1 MRLSTILKA
10 LVVFIVAVI
19 VGAIVVVTN
28 VDFHQYKDLIAEKV
42 REATVRTLVIDGD
55 IKLELSLSPS
65 LAIDG
70 VKFENAAWGSWSKMV
85 MLEKF
90 SAQVVLLPL
99 LTKIVEVDHVLLSGA
114 NFDFEIAAPKSAVA
128 PKESAKRPTAS
139 ASENSPL
146 PVVQK
151 GLIENAKLAYIDAA
165 SG

>member
-70 VKFENAAWGSWSKMV
+70 VKF
-85 MLEKF
+85 
-90 SAQVVLLPL
+90 
-99 LTKIVEVDHVLLSGA
+99 
-114 NFDFEIAAPKSAVA
+114 
-128 PKESAKRPTAS
+128 
-139 ASENSPL
+139 
-146 PVVQK
+146 
-151 GLIENAKLAYIDAA
+151 
-165 SG
+165 